1 MKKELIIEWK
11 HVGEDLDTT
20 CERCHDTGT
29 ALKAVISE
37 ITTILEMEG
46 VSVRLVET
54 VLPATAVEESN
65 SLLFNGVPIEELLEG
80 VEVISTPCAS
90 CACITCEEDTECR
103 ALRYSGEDYEAI
115 PPELIGRAVARAL
128 DME

>member
-1 MKKELIIEWK
+1 
-11 HVGEDLDTT
+11 
-20 CERCHDTGT
+20 
-29 ALKAVISE
+29 
-37 ITTILEMEG
+37 METRWRG
-46 VSVRLVET
+46 SRYHLRTVPRYWNGSQSGQIET

-128 DME
+128 EME